1 MNATANANVT
11 ATFTVAVTTSITT
24 TCRATNIEM
33 KISRNIRTC
42 KLSKGHISNV
52 IAMANCIKFKLS
64 GLDGRDFELTNWLI
78 LLPLLYFITGSSQM
92 KVTCQKK
99 DHGCITTGNAGIIT
113 TTTVTST
120 TTIPKGMKV
129 QL

>member
-11 ATFTVAVTTSITT
+11 ATFTVAATTSITT

-64 GLDGRDFELTNWLI
+64 GLDGRDFSIDQLVNT
-78 LLPLLYFITGSSQM
+78 TAASS
-92 KVTCQKK
+92 T
-99 DHGCITTGNAGIIT
+99 AAIIFYYW
-113 TTTVTST
+113 
-120 TTIPKGMKV
+120 
-129 QL
+129 